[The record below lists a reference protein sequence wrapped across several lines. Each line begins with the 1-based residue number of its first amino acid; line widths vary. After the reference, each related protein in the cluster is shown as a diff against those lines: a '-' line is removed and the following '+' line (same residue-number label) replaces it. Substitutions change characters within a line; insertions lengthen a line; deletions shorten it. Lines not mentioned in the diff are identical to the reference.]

1 MQRGF
6 TLIELMV
13 AVAVIGILTAIAYP
27 SYQAHVIKSRRSAA
41 QASLMEIAQRQQQ
54 YLLDARSYAPDLSTL
69 GVTIPANVSSFYT
82 LATAATAGPPATFTA
97 TATPIAGTA
106 QASDTALGI
115 NQAGV
120 KTPATVW

>member
-6 TLIELMV
+6 TLIEVMM
-13 AVAVIGILTAIAYP
+13 AVAVIGILAAIAYP
-27 SYQAHVIKSRRSAA
+27 SYQAHVVKSRRSAA

-54 YLLDARSYAPDLSTL
+54 YLLDARSYAPNLTTL

-82 LATAATAGPPATFTA
+82 FTNVATAGPPPTFTA

-106 QASDTALGI
+106 QASDPVLGI

-120 KTPATVW
+120 KTPTTVW

>member
-6 TLIELMV
+6 TLIEVMV

-27 SYQAHVIKSRRSAA
+27 SYQVHVIKSRRSAA

-54 YLLDARSYAPDLSTL
+54 YLMDARSYAPDLSTL

-106 QASDTALGI
+106 QASDPALGI

>member
-54 YLLDARSYAPDLSTL
+54 YLLDARSYAPDLSAL

-106 QASDTALGI
+106 QASDTAL
-115 NQAGV
+115 
-120 KTPATVW
+120 